1 MGVETILRTPQLA
14 ATPVMTDDS
23 QLSFSLPSVSR
34 KKVTAAFDG
43 GRLSSDS
50 GVMLLALAER
60 RRRVADTLAEHI
72 VDQRDPA
79 HITHTVADVLRAR
92 MLAIGCGYPDGND
105 FDWLRRDPAFKLA
118 CGRLPDSGRDLC
130 SQPTI
135 SRWENVPTLREI
147 IRLTYAL
154 VDMWCRSYP
163 KPPRSVVL
171 DIDDTV
177 DVVHGHQQMARWNAH
192 YDERCFLPIHVYDTA
207 TGRPVAVILR
217 SGTTPSGKEVR
228 KLLSRLIGR
237 IRRHWPET
245 HITIRGDGH
254 YGRPE
259 VMTWCEMNGV
269 DYIFGLP
276 GNVVLDRL
284 VEPAAD
290 DIRVRRAIRQ
300 ADVLR
305 GFTETRYAAKSWNQ
319 ERRVVARI
327 EASASHE
334 DDMLRRGIDIRYV
347 VTSLQG
353 SDAEHIYETV
363 YCARGQAE
371 NLIKQHKAQLA
382 SDRTSC
388 RSPLANQ
395 MRLILHTGAYWLL
408 LDLRAAIP
416 SWNPLRHT
424 EFATI
429 RLRLLKIAGRIIE
442 TASRIRIALASCCPE
457 AETFSLVALK
467 LQPSGP

>member
-1 MGVETILRTPQLA
+1 
-14 ATPVMTDDS
+14 MTDDS
-23 QLSFSLPSVSR
+23 QLTFGLPSVSR

-43 GRLSSDS
+43 GRLSSDG
-50 GVMLLALAER
+50 GVMLLALADR
-60 RRRVADTLAEHI
+60 RRKVADTLAAYI
-72 VDQRDPA
+72 ADRRDPS
-79 HITHTVADVLRAR
+79 HIRHTVADVLRAR

-105 FDWLRRDPAFKLA
+105 FDWLRCDAAFKLA
-118 CGRLPDSGRDLC
+118 CGRLPDTGRDLC

-135 SRWENVPTLREI
+135 SRWENAPTPREI

-154 VDMWCRSYP
+154 VDIWCRSYR
-163 KPPRSVVL
+163 KPPKSVVL

-177 DVVHGHQQMARWNAH
+177 DVVHGHQSLAQWNAH
-192 YDERCFLPIHVYDTA
+192 YDERCFLPIHVYDTD
-207 TGRPVAVILR
+207 TGRPVVVILR
-217 SGTTPSGKEVR
+217 PGKTPSGAEVR
-228 KLLSRLIGR
+228 KLLSRLVGR
-237 IRRHWPET
+237 IRRHWPDT
-245 HITIRGDGH
+245 HIILRGDGH
-254 YGRPE
+254 YGRE
-259 VMTWCEMNGV
+259 EAMTWCEANGV

-284 VEPAAD
+284 VEPVTD
-290 DIRVRRAIRQ
+290 DIRMRRAESQ
-300 ADVLR
+300 AEVLR
-305 GFTETRYAAKSWNQ
+305 GFAETRYAAKSWNQ

-334 DDMLRRGIDIRYV
+334 GDMLRRGIDIRYI
-347 VTSLQG
+347 VTSVRGHEPKHL
-353 SDAEHIYETV
+353 YETV

-388 RSPLANQ
+388 RSPFANQ

-408 LDLRAAIP
+408 LDVRNAIP
-416 SWNPLRHT
+416 KWHPLRHT

-429 RLRLLKIAGRIIE
+429 RLRLLKIAARIIE

-457 AETFSLVALK
+457 AEVFSLVALALK
-467 LQPSGP
+467 PSGP